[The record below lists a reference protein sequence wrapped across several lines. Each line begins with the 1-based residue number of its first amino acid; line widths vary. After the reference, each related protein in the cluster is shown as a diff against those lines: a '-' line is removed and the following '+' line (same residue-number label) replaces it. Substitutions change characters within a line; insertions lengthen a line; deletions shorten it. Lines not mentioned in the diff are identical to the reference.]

1 MLIIISLYLKDKLWT
16 YIIMTTTINSIMRKQ
31 LEIIEGT
38 ASVQQAAKKMKDKN
52 VSSLVVVDESGLPQG
67 LVSERDLVR
76 KVCTTDVSI
85 STVKNKEVM
94 SSPLITIS
102 SRSSPSEAAD
112 MMLQHNVKHLLVVV
126 DDDDRD
132 NYGNNNNTR
141 DLNKPVGI
149 ITPLDF
155 TRYQEYANDKE
166 KDAIEKILE
175 YYV

>member
-1 MLIIISLYLKDKLWT
+1 
-16 YIIMTTTINSIMRKQ
+16 MTTTINSIMRKQ
-31 LEIIEGT
+31 LETIEGT
-38 ASVQQAAKKMKDKN
+38 ASVQQAAKRMKDKN

-112 MMLQHNVKHLLVVV
+112 MMLQHNVRHLLVV
-126 DDDDRD
+126 D
-132 NYGNNNNTR
+132 NDNV
-141 DLNKPVGI
+141 NKPIGI

-155 TRYQEYANDKE
+155 TRHQEYVANEDRE
-166 KDAIEKILE
+166 AIEKMLE
-175 YYV
+175 YYI

>member
-1 MLIIISLYLKDKLWT
+1 
-16 YIIMTTTINSIMRKQ
+16 MTTTINDIMRKK
-31 LEIIEGT
+31 LETIEEA
-38 ASVQQAAKKMKDKN
+38 ASVQQAAKKMKDRN
-52 VSSLVVVDESGLPQG
+52 VSSLLIVDENNKPQG
-67 LVSERDLVR
+67 IVSERDLVI
-76 KVCTTDVSI
+76 KICTDDRIS
-85 STVKNKEVM
+85 STVTNKEIM
-94 SSPLITIS
+94 STPLITIS

-132 NYGNNNNTR
+132 NYGNNSNTR

>member
-1 MLIIISLYLKDKLWT
+1 
-16 YIIMTTTINSIMRKQ
+16 MRKQ
-31 LEIIEGT
+31 LETIEGT
-38 ASVQQAAKKMKDKN
+38 DSVQQAAKKMKDKN

-94 SSPLITIS
+94 SSPLVTIS

-112 MMLQHNVKHLLVVV
+112 MMLQHNVRHLLVV
-126 DDDDRD
+126 D
-132 NYGNNNNTR
+132 NDNV
-141 DLNKPVGI
+141 NKPIGI

-155 TRYQEYANDKE
+155 TRHQEYVANEDRE
-166 KDAIEKILE
+166 AIEKMLE
-175 YYV
+175 YYI

>member
-1 MLIIISLYLKDKLWT
+1 
-16 YIIMTTTINSIMRKQ
+16 MTTTINSIMRKQ
-31 LEIIEGT
+31 LETIEGT
-38 ASVQQAAKKMKDKN
+38 ASVQQSAKKMKDKN

-94 SSPLITIS
+94 SSPLVTIS

-112 MMLQHNVKHLLVVV
+112 MMLQHNVRHLLVV
-126 DDDDRD
+126 D
-132 NYGNNNNTR
+132 NDNV
-141 DLNKPVGI
+141 NKPIGI

-155 TRYQEYANDKE
+155 TRHQEYVANEDRE
-166 KDAIEKILE
+166 AIEKMLE
-175 YYV
+175 YYI